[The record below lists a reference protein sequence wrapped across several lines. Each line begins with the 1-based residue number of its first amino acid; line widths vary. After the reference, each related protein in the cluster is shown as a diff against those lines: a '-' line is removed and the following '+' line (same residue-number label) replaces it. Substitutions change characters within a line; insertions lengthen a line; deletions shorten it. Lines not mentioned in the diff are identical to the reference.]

1 MVAAGCLKKEP
12 TGPMARKKSDLAAM
26 KSRAARSAVVA
37 GGPPAAAPAK
47 PAAPKKPFNPAQFFR
62 EVRAEG
68 RKISW
73 TTRRET
79 WITSVFVLIMVLV
92 ASMFFFGVDL
102 ILSWAVNQ
110 LLKIATAG

>member
-1 MVAAGCLKKEP
+1 
-12 TGPMARKKSDLAAM
+12 MARKKSDLAAM
-26 KSRAARSAVVA
+26 KARASRSAVVA
-37 GGPPAAAPAK
+37 GGPVAAAPAK

-79 WITSVFVLIMVLV
+79 WITSVFVLIMVVV
-92 ASMFFFGVDL
+92 ASMFFFTVDV

>member
-1 MVAAGCLKKEP
+1 MVATGCLKKEP
-12 TGPMARKKSDLAAM
+12 IGSMARKKSDLAAM

-37 GGPPAAAPAK
+37 GGSATAAAAK

-73 TTRRET
+73 TSRRET
-79 WITSVFVLIMVLV
+79 WVTTVFVLIMVAL
-92 ASMFFFGVDL
+92 ASLFFFGVDVA
-102 ILSWAVNQ
+102 LSWAVNE
-110 LLKIATAG
+110 LLKLATAG

>member
-1 MVAAGCLKKEP
+1 
-12 TGPMARKKSDLAAM
+12 MARKKSDLAAM
-26 KSRAARSAVVA
+26 KSRAARTAVVA
-37 GGPPAAAPAK
+37 GGPAAAPAK
-47 PAAPKKPFNPAQFFR
+47 PAAPKKPFNPAQFVR
-62 EVRAEG
+62 EVRAEA

-79 WITSVFVLIMVLV
+79 WITSVFVLIMVVV
-92 ASMFFFGVDL
+92 ASMFFFGVDI

>member
-1 MVAAGCLKKEP
+1 
-12 TGPMARKKSDLAAM
+12 MARKKSDLAAM

-37 GGPPAAAPAK
+37 GGPAAAAAPAK

-62 EVRAEG
+62 EVRAEA

-79 WITSVFVLIMVLV
+79 WITSVFVLIMVVV
-92 ASMFFFGVDL
+92 ASMFFFGVDVV
-102 ILSWAVNQ
+102 LSWLVNQ
-110 LLKIATAG
+110 LLKLATAG